1 MARKR
6 RPPPAASGNVAAR
19 GVSFRA
25 SRHIVGYWEDERF
38 VLHQFASDRR
48 VVVDPAVV
56 QLLQACRSWRTFAQ
70 LAEGLDAPS
79 RLWIRRALSKL
90 SAASLLERSD
100 RARSARELAYDRW
113 QGWNPAAGFFHSA
126 TRDVAW
132 AEPEQREAIESA
144 LQEKA
149 ARVPPPSPI
158 RSHRG
163 LSKVALPTPQRTGA
177 FPEVLLARRTWRA
190 FSARPLSLN
199 HLSTLL
205 WLTGGVSMWGT
216 SLAGERVAFKTS
228 PSAGSKHPIE
238 LYVLVRNVKGLP
250 PGIYHYGA
258 DRHRL
263 AVISKRLTAAKV
275 ESYLGHQWQF
285 RDAAAVV
292 LLVASVARTNWTY
305 PYARAYRSLLAEAGH
320 VCQTFCLAAT
330 WLELAPFCTM
340 ALADSAIEKALGI
353 DGVTDAVLYAAGVG
367 VKPDHGSW
375 VQWPEH
381 APGKPYTPP
390 RRR

>member
-1 MARKR
+1 MR
-6 RPPPAASGNVAAR
+6 
-19 GVSFRA
+19 FRA
-25 SRHIVGYWEDERF
+25 SRHIVGYWEGEHF
-38 VLHQFASDRR
+38 VLHQFASGRR
-48 VVVDPAVV
+48 AVVDPAVV
-56 QLLQACRSWRTFAQ
+56 HLLQACRSWRTFAQ
-70 LAEGLDAPS
+70 LAEAFDGRP
-79 RLWIRRALSKL
+79 RIWIRTALARL
-90 SAASLLERSD
+90 SAASFLERSD
-100 RARSARELAYDRW
+100 RSRPARELAYDRW

-126 TRDVAW
+126 TRDIAW

-149 ARVPPPSPI
+149 ARVPAPSPL
-158 RSHRG
+158 RSQRG
-163 LSKVALPTPQRTGA
+163 LQKVALPTPQRTGV

-190 FSARPLSLN
+190 FSAKPLPLS

-205 WLTGGVSMWGT
+205 SLTGGVSMWGA

-263 AVISKRLTAAKV
+263 AVISKRLTAANV
-275 ESYLGHQWQF
+275 ETYLGHQWQF
-285 RDAAAVV
+285 RAAAAVV
-292 LLVASVARTNWTY
+292 LFVASVARTNWTY

-353 DGVTDAVLYAAGVG
+353 DGVSDAVLYAAGVG
-367 VKPDHGSW
+367 LRPDHGW

-390 RRR
+390 HRHSGPKRQRTNSR